1 MVIQRARDDIA
12 AIFAAVLD
20 RIEPARL
27 IRDAVRLADGALI
40 IDGVRHRIGPSTRL
54 VAIGFGKASLGMAR
68 GIEDAIGDRIDR
80 GVVVTKHGAPAP
92 DRPLARI
99 RVVEASHPV
108 PDETSLDAARL
119 LRDAVAGLSAD
130 DLVLVL
136 ISGGGSALLEM
147 PVDGISL
154 ADLAGTT
161 DLLLRTGADI
171 RTLNLVRARL
181 SQVKGGGLSRAAHPA
196 RIVNLII
203 SDVLGNPVE
212 VIAGG
217 PTVEPAGDQS
227 SPEPLIRRLGIW
239 DELPASVRL
248 ALRVPALNRRPVD
261 AHVPRTTILADV
273 RLVAEAAAEAARDI
287 GYAPAILGTRF
298 EGEAREFGRFWAAMA
313 SHARLS
319 QGPFPPPACL
329 IGTGELTVTV
339 RGNGTGGRNT
349 EMALAAAL
357 AIADVPGIAIAS
369 LATDGD
375 DAVTGAAGGVVIG
388 SSVDLALRTGLD
400 PAGLLRDN
408 DSLRFLDAAS
418 GLIVTGPTGTN
429 VNDLYLALIP

>member
-1 MVIQRARDDIA
+1 V
-12 AIFAAVLD
+12 
-20 RIEPARL
+20 
-27 IRDAVRLADGALI
+27 
-40 IDGVRHRIGPSTRL
+40 
-54 VAIGFGKASLGMAR
+54 
-68 GIEDAIGDRIDR
+68 
-80 GVVVTKHGAPAP
+80 
-92 DRPLARI
+92 
-99 RVVEASHPV
+99 
-108 PDETSLDAARL
+108 
-119 LRDAVAGLSAD
+119 
-130 DLVLVL
+130 
-136 ISGGGSALLEM
+136 
-147 PVDGISL
+147 
-154 ADLAGTT
+154 
-161 DLLLRTGADI
+161 
-171 RTLNLVRARL
+171 
-181 SQVKGGGLSRAAHPA
+181 
-196 RIVNLII
+196 
-203 SDVLGNPVE
+203 
-212 VIAGG
+212 
-217 PTVEPAGDQS
+217 PAGDQS

-248 ALRVPALNRRPVD
+248 ALRVPAPKRRPVE

-273 RLVAEAAAEAARDI
+273 RLVAEAAAEAACDI

-313 SHARLS
+313 RHARLS
-319 QGPFPPPACL
+319 QGPFLPPACL

-388 SSVDLALRTGLD
+388 SSVDLAHRTGLD